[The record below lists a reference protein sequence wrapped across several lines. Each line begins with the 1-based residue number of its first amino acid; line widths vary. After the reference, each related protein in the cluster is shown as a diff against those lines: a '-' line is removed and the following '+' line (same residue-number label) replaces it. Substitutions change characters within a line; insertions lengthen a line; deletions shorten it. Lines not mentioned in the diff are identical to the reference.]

1 MQQLERYYA
10 DKPAEG
16 KHHFFQAN
24 KDESATY
31 ALAQTTIGALE
42 ASRSLIVICSPAAAT
57 NYQVNEQI
65 RAFKSHHP
73 ARPVFP
79 LIVDGRPGDEEREC
93 FPPLLKFELDADGSI
108 TKGPLDIEATDVS
121 QGKDEPGRA
130 AAGIAS
136 NLLGLSSDKGAY
148 SAPRG
153 KRRSPRS
160 RLASLMNLCIVLGLA
175 MIVVRSGPTT
185 NEASFDRT
193 LYLAAASLGATAR
206 EAIDDGAP
214 QTTVVRF
221 LANGESVLWDV
232 MKHGPLTPETKY
244 RRATALLNFART
256 YNRLGDTERA
266 STAVDDA
273 QQLLL
278 SLRSAEPHNAEFV
291 RKLEIAEEA
300 LAAFLA
306 KGERSA
312 DVSASG
318 APPSK
323 PAE

>member
-1 MQQLERYYA
+1 MADLFRPATRPQPRTATYEGFIACSDCDALWADKLMQQLERYYA

-130 AAGIAS
+130 AARIAS

-175 MIVVRSGPTT
+175 LIVVRSGPTT

-193 LYLAAASLGATAR
+193 LYLAAASLARQRGRRLTTAR
-206 EAIDDGAP
+206 H
-214 QTTVVRF
+214 R
-221 LANGESVLWDV
+221 
-232 MKHGPLTPETKY
+232 
-244 RRATALLNFART
+244 
-256 YNRLGDTERA
+256 
-266 STAVDDA
+266 
-273 QQLLL
+273 
-278 SLRSAEPHNAEFV
+278 
-291 RKLEIAEEA
+291 
-300 LAAFLA
+300 
-306 KGERSA
+306 
-312 DVSASG
+312 
-318 APPSK
+318 PPSSGSSRTVSRYFGTS
-323 PAE
+323 